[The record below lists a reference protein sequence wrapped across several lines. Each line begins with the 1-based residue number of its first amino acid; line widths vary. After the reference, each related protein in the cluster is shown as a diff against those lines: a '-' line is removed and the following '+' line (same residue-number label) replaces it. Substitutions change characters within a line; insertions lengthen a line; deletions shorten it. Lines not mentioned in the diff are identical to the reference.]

1 LSFDAQTNFVS
12 VSVNYTAVEV
22 LNLKNIKVQVSD
34 STDRQGII
42 PLIFAKSAECL
53 AVESESSDDRSQVQQ
68 IQFSFLVN
76 KNRFQNNFNQTE
88 ANKVKLKFQVLTQIV
103 HKLCNIMY
111 RFDRNSI
118 QETMHRVFNG
128 MNVLKSIEFS
138 GLLDL

>member
-1 LSFDAQTNFVS
+1 MRLLIIWDWPL
-12 VSVNYTAVEV
+12 

-68 IQFSFLVN
+68 IQFSFLIN

-88 ANKVKLKFQVLTQIV
+88 ATKVKLKFQVLKQIDNL
-103 HKLCNIMY
+103 KLYINYVQI
-111 RFDRNSI
+111 RNSI

-138 GLLDL
+138 GLLDM